1 MATRGKA
8 GDILRHSSIIRR
20 AVPLILVAL
29 CGCMS
34 VFLLACSNGALSFEP
49 TAAPTTLDLR
59 DSGLEHIDDLVDQTQ
74 LTSLDLRG
82 NDLSRESID
91 ELKAALPNCDILWSV
106 PLGDTRYDS
115 DTTALSL
122 AAATDDLVEMLAY
135 FPDLASVTIKTAPDE
150 ATASAL
156 TARYP
161 EVTFVWD
168 VTING
173 IRYPADT
180 ASLDLSASTPD
191 LAALKTEL
199 KRLPKL
205 TQVVFGE
212 EAFALYDQLALVQ
225 AYPDVAFLWNVQL
238 LDDFST
244 RSDVTELDLREYKVP
259 DAAAFSDKLV
269 LFPKLTR
276 LDMCGTGPSDEE
288 MAGMRTRYP
297 AIKFIW
303 YTRIYNWVIRTDIKG
318 FSCGQ
323 RRKFPDGMGWY
334 DSDKFSYRHIRS
346 EHFEN
351 LKYCTDLI
359 ALDIGH
365 SSHVGDINFLT
376 KLPKLKILD
385 ISLCDLT
392 DISPL
397 AYQTELE
404 FLEMTYNY
412 VTDISPLANMKKLK
426 YLNLNNN
433 NLTGYDALLDLPLLE
448 RLWISCSGLTDEQ
461 LETMVE
467 TLSAK
472 LPNLTIK
479 ASQTNPEYAMSL
491 WRKDNPGYLEM
502 QALYGLRAQY
512 QGTKKD

>member
-1 MATRGKA
+1 M
-8 GDILRHSSIIRR
+8 
-20 AVPLILVAL
+20 
-29 CGCMS
+29 
-34 VFLLACSNGALSFEP
+34 
-49 TAAPTTLDLR
+49 
-59 DSGLEHIDDLVDQTQ
+59 
-74 LTSLDLRG
+74 
-82 NDLSRESID
+82 
-91 ELKAALPNCDILWSV
+91 
-106 PLGDTRYDS
+106 
-115 DTTALSL
+115 
-122 AAATDDLVEMLAY
+122 
-135 FPDLASVTIKTAPDE
+135 
-150 ATASAL
+150 
-156 TARYP
+156 
-161 EVTFVWD
+161 
-168 VTING
+168 
-173 IRYPADT
+173 
-180 ASLDLSASTPD
+180 
-191 LAALKTEL
+191 
-199 KRLPKL
+199 
-205 TQVVFGE
+205 
-212 EAFALYDQLALVQ
+212 Q

-288 MAGMRTRYP
+288 MAGMRARYP

>member
-1 MATRGKA
+1 M
-8 GDILRHSSIIRR
+8 RHSSIFRR
-20 AVPLILVAL
+20 AVPLFLVTL
-29 CGCMS
+29 CCCMT
-34 VFLLACSNGALSFEP
+34 VFLFACANGALSFEQTP
-49 TAAPTTLDLR
+49 APTTLDLR
-59 DSGLEHIDDLVDQTQ
+59 DSGRKSIDDLLDQTQ

-91 ELKAALPNCDILWSV
+91 TLKAALPNCDILWSV
-106 PLGDTRYDS
+106 PLGDTRFDS
-115 DTTALSL
+115 NTTALSL
-122 AAATDDLVEMLAY
+122 DAATDDLLEMLAY
-135 FPDLASVTIKTAPDE
+135 FPDLTSVTIANPPEE

-156 TARYP
+156 TAQYP
-161 EVTFVWD
+161 AISFVWD

-173 IRYPADT
+173 KNYPADT

-199 KRLPKL
+199 NRLPKL

-212 EAFALYDQLALVQ
+212 EAFALADQLALAQ
-225 AYPDVAFLWNVQL
+225 AYPDVAFIWNVQL

-244 RSDVTELDLREYKVP
+244 RSDVAELDLREYKVP
-259 DAAAFSDKLV
+259 DAAAFSDMLV
-269 LFPKLTR
+269 LFPNLTR

-288 MAGMRTRYP
+288 MATMRARYP

-303 YTRIYNWVIRTDIKG
+303 YTRVYNWVIRTDIKG

-334 DSDKFSYRHIRS
+334 DASSFSYRRIRS

-365 SSHVGDINFLT
+365 SVHVGDINFLT
-376 KLPKLKILD
+376 ELPKLKILD

-392 DISPL
+392 DVSPL

-433 NLTGYDALLDLPLLE
+433 NLTGYDALLELPLLE
-448 RLWISCSGLTDEQ
+448 RLWISCSGLSDEQ
-461 LETMVE
+461 LETMIE
-467 TLSAK
+467 TLTAK
-472 LPNLTIK
+472 LPNLVIK

-502 QALYGLRAQY
+502 QALYGLRAQN